1 MAVLR
6 KRLQKQDLTNI
17 DTFIIDSKTEST
29 YFNVV
34 SLEEIISGGKTTF
47 QILGSKYLVPDAEI
61 KIELLDSNG
70 NPVFI
75 EAIKYLGDK
84 PSRHISIEV
93 YGDTPAGEGKLTIL
107 GSAEDLADGT
117 EIPEEWKGLY
127 NVKWERN
134 VFIDPQ
140 EKNVDNIIF
149 QGEAVGFG
157 KLDRY
162 RLPSLDVSEQIRG
175 VVVPSGS
182 GGSTETGFV
191 TKSLFTGG
199 NYKANSSP
207 FDRFI
212 DINDLSG
219 ESEEGFLFDS
229 PDYENQTSLNV
240 YSSKPDIISD
250 DEIASGL
257 GNDLDDELYE
267 SFHGKPPIHRPFP
280 EEDDF
285 PIIREDDVAVA
296 QVIPDPN
303 FTGKGTLIKR
313 TSGDVFRSE
322 FAGGIFRAEPSVN
335 LQQVKNVAGQD
346 FISSSFT
353 ASIVAVHSPDLI
365 EIDRPFTIQSNRT
378 KDKGKKFKVPH
389 QATSFKIDFE
399 PAGQTQNSGSGE
411 STTIFRS
418 FAEITIKNMKTF
430 SGDVH
435 RVKTYTRG
443 YSNSSPFN
451 LISDRLVEASDVLND
466 RSSPTLSQKIGV
478 FKNQNQLDKYWVL
491 KRRTLGPKVP
501 SISTSGSISF
511 GNRTEPAMMNGVHI
525 SGSNG
530 GADETIVFETKLS
543 NLKIRPDV
551 DYELKL
557 RPVLKVGEK
566 DVLQPDGGVEQK
578 ARAKVRFYISG
589 SKVNQ
594 NNPSIKLGNA
604 VNDFGDPIKVTKTTD
619 ENYGNVVTLEQGDSD
634 NSVGKLLDF
643 SIVKIPFRP
652 SFNRDVVVNDDTKLQ
667 IEVESGELFLGR
679 VELIPATETNFSPDE
694 FTFVAPMPKLRT
706 KPDIFDFRIEFLNR
720 DGKKSDYI
728 ALKDQIQ
735 FEGENEVI
743 QGGNNLLTGSLFVG
757 NTIGQGVEIGGT
769 NSAFIRSVGYH
780 GFSSASMKANGT
792 GSGFMI
798 FSGSVLPNLSGSD
811 NYRGIGLEL
820 HDGDDS
826 FLQYRTEVGAS
837 SSSLFKVQS
846 KDFFF
851 GKSGSNGAFISGS
864 NGNLEMSSSQFHL
877 DTEGNISASN
887 LHIAGGTITG
897 SLVIGS
903 SVTVNAATANQIRVP
918 VGGPP
923 FKAEIL
929 PTGYARFSTGSIASF
944 NIDSNAFFTTGSNSF
959 YISGSASGIPT
970 QGGKQNNFISA
981 SKFQVSALG
990 DLTAS
995 NVLIDGGTITGD
1007 VDVQGTFSAD
1017 EIQTPAVGDALA
1029 EITTAGYARFVSA
1042 SIGGFAVNN
1051 TQIKSFDNKLI
1062 LSSSGGIS
1070 GSDVFFSGGRI
1081 GGWELGSDKIS
1092 SNNLILSSSG
1102 DILSSNYI
1110 SDFRGFRLSTLGNGF
1125 LEVEEAKIRGTLR
1138 TTVFEKETVNAVGG
1152 QLWVANSTTISGSD
1166 VGVGKSTTSMS
1177 VANVS
1182 GFENGEIALVK
1193 KVTQT
1198 GFSSEYIRINS
1209 SSRSFPDND
1218 ENLSGFLFVSRSWGR
1233 LSQSIDTSTY
1243 HGLGA
1248 LSSSITENPGTG
1260 SSYTDGQVIVS
1271 TGRVNTGYIR
1281 LNANPSDTFTPY
1293 MDIIER
1299 TGSGVFDTELKVR
1312 LGDLSGLK
1320 GKINGASV
1328 SGFGLATDN
1337 VFLTGS
1343 FFVGGLNEHISFQ
1356 TGSFEAKLNKLNL
1369 DTTGLKIQGEGSG
1382 ASNKILL
1389 GDATAI
1395 ANGDGVYIDGSGK
1408 FRAGGA
1414 SSNFVKFNGSALEVN
1429 GSVTITGGGA
1439 QTVFNKIGADSSSLF
1454 TSASQAKLSA
1464 SFAASGSQ
1472 TFATANTSSS
1482 LAGFKLPLQTQ
1493 VELTSAGM
1501 NLKNQA
1507 NNKTLASYG
1516 VVTEFFKDGSTT
1528 NKAIL
1533 GSTGLSIVQ
1542 GGVTQSRFG
1551 TDVIIGKNA
1560 TDKTALRITD
1570 AGALSIGTSNTTN
1583 FSVSTAGSVTMSGA
1597 LTITGGPVQTVFNK
1611 IGADTGS
1618 LSGSIGTKINPF
1630 ETQVD
1635 LDIGGM
1641 SLKKR
1646 DGTILAKY
1654 GVVTEL
1660 FQNGDTDEKAIL
1672 GSSGLAIIQGGVT
1685 QSRFG
1690 EDAIIGKNATNKT
1703 ALRITD
1709 AGALSIGTSNTT
1721 NFSVDASGNVRVAG
1735 DITIGS
1741 GALKGITTSSLATS
1755 TSSLSSSIGA
1765 KINPYETQVDLSTS
1779 GMSLKNSLGGI
1790 ISTFGKTA
1798 KFFGSASLTASYGEV
1813 EKDGLLIVSGGV
1825 TSSFFGTDVIV
1836 GRSANDRTALRI
1848 TDAGALTIGTA
1859 NTTNFSID
1867 VSGNVTT
1874 TGAITITGGGAQT
1887 VFDNIG
1893 SATASLTTAVDSKS
1907 SISGSNASASAAQ
1920 TNAINSASS
1929 SLGTK
1934 INPFETQVVL
1944 DSGGMSLRNDGGLVL
1959 ADYGESVELRASG
1972 STSNKA
1978 VLNSSGLAV
1987 TQGGVS
1993 VASFGS
1999 TVRVGPDAN
2008 SKSRVEINAG
2018 AVNII
2023 NKDSGGTESTVL
2035 SFDDSGDIV
2044 SNDFLIER
2052 TRLFGAGGDGDVV
2065 LKFNTATIATGS
2077 GLSSAGLVSGSGEIE
2092 NSDGTK
2098 ILSRTGSVWHLEG
2111 DLYSNNLSIFSTGG
2125 ATTLKTNGFRIFTRV
2140 KLAVTSSCII
2150 HNDGGDGGV
2159 GANGTQTSGTGTT
2172 SAATGGTAGAG
2183 GGRADGSLAKGS
2195 DGGAGGTGGTYGS
2208 TNDSKASGGGGGG
2221 AGGTGGIVFIS
2232 ARTIANSGTIRANGG
2247 DGGNG
2252 GNGGVTAP

>member
-1 MAVLR
+1 MKIKVIVTLKNGVLDPQGKAIQQTLNGMGFSDVNEVR
-6 KRLQKQDLTNI
+6 QGK
-17 DTFIIDSKTEST
+17 
-29 YFNVV
+29 YF
-34 SLEEIISGGKTTF
+34 
-47 QILGSKYLVPDAEI
+47 D
-61 KIELLDSNG
+61 
-70 NPVFI
+70 
-75 EAIKYLGDK
+75 
-84 PSRHISIEV
+84 IEV
-93 YGDTPAGEGKLTIL
+93 
-107 GSAEDLADGT
+107 
-117 EIPEEWKGLY
+117 
-127 NVKWERN
+127 N
-134 VFIDPQ
+134 
-140 EKNVDNIIF
+140 
-149 QGEAVGFG
+149 
-157 KLDRY
+157 
-162 RLPSLDVSEQIRG
+162 
-175 VVVPSGS
+175 
-182 GGSTETGFV
+182 
-191 TKSLFTGG
+191 
-199 NYKANSSP
+199 
-207 FDRFI
+207 
-212 DINDLSG
+212 
-219 ESEEGFLFDS
+219 
-229 PDYENQTSLNV
+229 
-240 YSSKPDIISD
+240 
-250 DEIASGL
+250 
-257 GNDLDDELYE
+257 
-267 SFHGKPPIHRPFP
+267 
-280 EEDDF
+280 
-285 PIIREDDVAVA
+285 
-296 QVIPDPN
+296 
-303 FTGKGTLIKR
+303 
-313 TSGDVFRSE
+313 
-322 FAGGIFRAEPSVN
+322 
-335 LQQVKNVAGQD
+335 
-346 FISSSFT
+346 
-353 ASIVAVHSPDLI
+353 
-365 EIDRPFTIQSNRT
+365 
-378 KDKGKKFKVPH
+378 
-389 QATSFKIDFE
+389 
-399 PAGQTQNSGSGE
+399 
-411 STTIFRS
+411 
-418 FAEITIKNMKTF
+418 
-430 SGDVH
+430 
-435 RVKTYTRG
+435 
-443 YSNSSPFN
+443 
-451 LISDRLVEASDVLND
+451 
-466 RSSPTLSQKIGV
+466 
-478 FKNQNQLDKYWVL
+478 
-491 KRRTLGPKVP
+491 
-501 SISTSGSISF
+501 
-511 GNRTEPAMMNGVHI
+511 
-525 SGSNG
+525 
-530 GADETIVFETKLS
+530 
-543 NLKIRPDV
+543 
-551 DYELKL
+551 
-557 RPVLKVGEK
+557 EK
-566 DVLQPDGGVEQK
+566 DEQK
-578 ARAKVRFYISG
+578 AKAKVRFYISG

-619 ENYGNVVTLEQGDSD
+619 ENYGNVITLEQGNSD
-634 NSVGKLLDF
+634 DTVGKLLDF

-728 ALKDQIQ
+728 ALKDQVQ

-743 QGGNNLLTGSLFVG
+743 QGSNNLLTGSLFVG

-792 GSGFMI
+792 GSGFLI
-798 FSGSVLPNLSGSD
+798 FSGSVLPNLSSSD

-837 SSSLFKVQS
+837 SGSLFKVQS

-897 SLVIGS
+897 SLVIGD

-929 PTGYARFSTGSIASF
+929 PNGFARFTTGSIASI
-944 NIDSNAFFTTGSNSF
+944 NIDSNALFTTGSNSY
-959 YISGSASGIPT
+959 YISGSAVGIPT
-970 QGGKQNNFISA
+970 QGGRQNNFISA

-1017 EIQTPAVGDALA
+1017 EIRTPAVGAAKA

-1092 SNNLILSSSG
+1092 SNNLIISSSG
-1102 DILSSNYI
+1102 DIMSSNYI
-1110 SDFRGFRLSTLGNGF
+1110 SDFSGFRLSSFKDGF
-1125 LEVEEAKIRGTLR
+1125 LEVQEAKIRGTLR

-1152 QLWVANSTTISGSD
+1152 QLWVANSTTISGSS

-1177 VANVS
+1177 VDNVS
-1182 GFENGEIALVK
+1182 GFKNGEIALVK

-1218 ENLSGFLFVSRSWGR
+1218 ENLGGFLFVSRSWGR

-1248 LSSSITENPGTG
+1248 LSSSISELPGTG

-1312 LGDLSGLK
+1312 IGDLSGLF

-1343 FFVGGLNEHISFQ
+1343 FFVGGVNEHISFQ

-1382 ASNKILL
+1382 TSNKILL
-1389 GDATAI
+1389 GDATSL
-1395 ANGDGVYIDGSGK
+1395 ANGNGVYIDGGGN

-1414 SSNFVKFNGSALEVN
+1414 SSNFVKFDGSALEVS
-1429 GSVTITGGGA
+1429 GRISITGGALAGV
-1439 QTVFNKIGADSSSLF
+1439 TTSSLAAGSGSIAGLLG
-1454 TSASQAKLSA
+1454 TATGSLSA
-1464 SFAASGSQ
+1464 SIG
-1472 TFATANTSSS
+1472 TKIN
-1482 LAGFKLPLQTQ
+1482 PYETQ
-1493 VELTSAGM
+1493 VDLSSGGMSLKKADGTLLADYGESVELR
-1501 NLKNQA
+1501 A
-1507 NNKTLASYG
+1507 N
-1516 VVTEFFKDGSTT
+1516 GSTSNRVNLDT
-1528 NKAIL
+1528 NGLAI
-1533 GSTGLSIVQ
+1533 IK
-1542 GGVTQSRFG
+1542 GGVTQSFFG
-1551 TDVIIGKNA
+1551 GNLGVIVGKNT
-1560 TDKTALRITD
+1560 TDKTALRVTN

-1583 FSVSTAGSVTMSGA
+1583 FSVAANGNVTMTGA
-1597 LTITGGPVQTVFNK
+1597 ITITGGGIQDVFDK
-1611 IGADTGS
+1611 IAADSSSLSSSVLQHNLSTGS
-1618 LSGSIGTKINPF
+1618 LSSSIGTKINPF
-1630 ETQVD
+1630 ETQVA

-1690 EDAIIGKNATNKT
+1690 EDVIVGKDVTNKS

-1709 AGALSIGTSNTT
+1709 AGVLSIGKKSATP
-1721 NFSVDASGNVRVAG
+1721 NFTVDASGNVTTAG
-1735 DITIGS
+1735 AITITA
-1741 GALKGITTSSLATS
+1741 GALKGVSTSSLAT
-1755 TSSLSSSIGA
+1755 TSGSLATSLAQVSNSYGIGTGSLSSSIGA

-1836 GRSANDRTALRI
+1836 GKNATNKTALRI
-1848 TDAGALTIGTA
+1848 TDAGALSIGTS
-1859 NTTNFSID
+1859 NTTNFSVD
-1867 VSGNVTT
+1867 ASGNITT
-1874 TGAITITGGGAQT
+1874 TGAITITGGGAQD
-1887 VFDNIG
+1887 VLDNIG
-1893 SATASLTTAVDSKS
+1893 SATASLITSDNQLFTSASQAKLSASFAASGSQVFATANISSSQAGFKLPLQTQVQLTSAGMNLKNQANNKTLASYGVITELFKDGSADNKAILGGDGLVVVKGGVTS
-1907 SISGSNASASAAQ
+1907 SIFG
-1920 TNAINSASS
+1920 
-1929 SLGTK
+1929 
-1934 INPFETQVVL
+1934 
-1944 DSGGMSLRNDGGLVL
+1944 D
-1959 ADYGESVELRASG
+1959 SVELRSATIASKTTA
-1972 STSNKA
+1972 SLDAN
-1978 VLNSSGLAV
+1978 GLTIVQNA
-1987 TQGGVS
+1987 TT
-1993 VASFGS
+1993 ASQFGS
-1999 TVRVGPDAN
+1999 SISLPIG
-2008 SKSRVEINAG
+2008 
-2018 AVNII
+2018 NISI
-2023 NKDSGGTESTVL
+2023 GNSGGTNQNIQIASNAFKVRRGTTDIVTIEQQSIDTPVSNGKLSEPATRTVL
-2035 SFDDSGDIV
+2035 VAPTASFDHLNV
-2044 SNDFLIER
+2044 STLTPNIQYFQ
-2052 TRLFGAGGDGDVV
+2052 
-2065 LKFNTATIATGS
+2065 
-2077 GLSSAGLVSGSGEIE
+2077 EI
-2092 NSDGTK
+2092 
-2098 ILSRTGSVWHLEG
+2098 
-2111 DLYSNNLSIFSTGG
+2111 NNIS
-2125 ATTLKTNGFRIFTRV
+2125 
-2140 KLAVTSSCII
+2140 
-2150 HNDGGDGGV
+2150 
-2159 GANGTQTSGTGTT
+2159 
-2172 SAATGGTAGAG
+2172 TAGAIANTRRFQYVERATNSGAAVNENLAGNFRVNYSGSLKTTVQNSSAPTNQSPFRFEATYQSLINNGIRLGELDG
-2183 GGRADGSLAKGS
+2183 GIVDIRADLTGSFKNKLGAALMITVDDNSAAVASPFNDGYSFIHAKGS
-2195 DGGAGGTGGTYGS
+2195 SNNGS
-2208 TNDSKASGGGGGG
+2208 TTDKFQVSSSGDVLAAGNITAFGTAFASVSDRSWKKDIETFSGSLEKITKLRPRKFKWKKDNKEDYGFIAQEVETILPQIVKSSGFSNAGKETGESKKHK
-2221 AGGTGGIVFIS
+2221 
-2232 ARTIANSGTIRANGG
+2232 TIDYAKLTPYLVDTIQELIKRIEKLERENKILRV
-2247 DGGNG
+2247 D
-2252 GNGGVTAP
+2252 